1 MTAGIY
7 KVDFSS
13 PDKKATAEKTIV
25 EVVNVGSTKIARLT
39 AQPGWIWSEC
49 IGSIVGN
56 DSCQEHHLGIVQSGQ
71 LLIQHEDGS
80 EETVRAGDVY
90 VCKPDHDGRVV
101 GDEPFVMIEFDSQTA
116 DSYVKE

>member
-1 MTAGIY
+1 MTTGIY

-13 PDKKATAEKTIV
+13 PDKKATAEKTTV

-56 DSCQEHHLGIVQSGQ
+56 DSCNVN
-71 LLIQHEDGS
+71 
-80 EETVRAGDVY
+80 
-90 VCKPDHDGRVV
+90 RVTMA
-101 GDEPFVMIEFDSQTA
+101 E
-116 DSYVKE
+116 